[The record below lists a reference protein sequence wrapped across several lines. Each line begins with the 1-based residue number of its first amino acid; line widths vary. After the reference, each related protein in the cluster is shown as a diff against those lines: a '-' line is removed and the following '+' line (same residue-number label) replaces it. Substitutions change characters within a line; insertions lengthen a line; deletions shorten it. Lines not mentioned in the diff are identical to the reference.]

1 MAIRKSAAAIAG
13 LLVAFGM
20 LAGCSATRPAEPAP
34 SASGT
39 ETASS
44 EKPLIGITMPTVSL
58 ERWNND
64 GTGLKAQLESM
75 GYQTMLDYADNKNE
89 LQIQQLE
96 NQINAGAKVLVIAS
110 IDGKTLGP
118 TLQKAADKGIKVIA
132 YDRLILN
139 TPNVDYYATF
149 DNYKVGVLQGTFIK
163 DALQL
168 DSADGPFNFEPFAG
182 SPDDNNASL
191 FFGGAWDQLKSYVD
205 SGKLVINSE
214 TGKKASGNWQ
224 DIGILGWGSA
234 DAQDEMENRLN
245 SFYTDK
251 KVDVVLSPNDSL
263 ALGIAQA
270 LETKGYQ
277 VGSDWPVLTGQ
288 DGDVA
293 NVKNILAGKQSMT
306 VWKDTRE
313 LAKRVAT
320 MVDEIAQGKEVT
332 VNNTADYDN
341 GEKIVPS
348 YLLDPEVVV
357 KDTVQSKLVDSGFIK
372 ADQLKC
378 RADGSEPGTGAGCGP
393 ARPRPSPPGGRG
405 SNGRT
410 TGHPRDDRN
419 LDGVS
424 RRQGARGRHP
434 DRPAWRDPRHLR

>member
-1 MAIRKSAAAIAG
+1 MAIRKSAALVAG
-13 LLVAFGM
+13 LAVVFGAF
-20 LAGCSATRPAEPAP
+20 AGCTAERTPASPG
-34 SASGT
+34 ASGGGDG
-39 ETASS
+39 A
-44 EKPLIGITMPTVSL
+44 LIGITMPTVSL

-64 GTGLKAQLESM
+64 GAGLKAQLESM

-118 TLQKAADKGIKVIA
+118 TLQKAADKGIKVVA
-132 YDRLILN
+132 YDRLIME

-149 DNYKVGVLQGTFIK
+149 DNYKVGTLQGTFIE

-168 DSADGPFNFEPFAG
+168 ASADGPFNFEPFAG

-191 FFGGAWDQLKSYVD
+191 FFQGAWDVLKPYVD
-205 SGKLVINSE
+205 SGKLAIQSE
-214 TGKKASGNWQ
+214 TGKKANDNWQ
-224 DIGILGWGSA
+224 DIGILEWKSA
-234 DAQDEMENRLN
+234 TAQSEMENRLN

-251 KVDVVLSPNDSL
+251 KVQVVLSPNDSL

-270 LETKGYQ
+270 LETAGYT

-313 LAKRVAT
+313 LAKQVAT
-320 MVDEIAQGKEVT
+320 MVDQIVQGNEVS
-332 VNNTADYDN
+332 VNDTESYDN
-341 GEKIVPS
+341 GVKVVPS

-357 KDTVQSKLVDSGFIK
+357 EDEVQTKLVDSGFIK
-372 ADQLKC
+372 PEQL
-378 RADGSEPGTGAGCGP
+378 
-393 ARPRPSPPGGRG
+393 
-405 SNGRT
+405 
-410 TGHPRDDRN
+410 
-419 LDGVS
+419 
-424 RRQGARGRHP
+424 Q
-434 DRPAWRDPRHLR
+434 